1 MRLQTDTRGMTLL
14 LAMMTALGPLSTDIY
29 LASMPH
35 IGAALGAGNASVQL
49 TMSIYIVAFAF
60 AQVLHGPL
68 SDKYGRRPVLLAGFA
83 VYLTATA
90 ACVASTTIGMLVA
103 ARVAQA
109 LGVAAASILA
119 RAIVRDLYAGARA
132 GRQLAVQSTIAG
144 LTPICAPVLGGVLE
158 SLFDWRANFVAMGLI
173 GAAVA
178 LCMALLLPETNKN
191 PQAGPISIR
200 SILESFGI
208 VLKNKAYRSYLGI
221 QAFSYNGLFAF
232 LSGSPYV
239 LQELYGF
246 GPSQFGLIFAACSS
260 SFVFGAWLGGRLVA
274 RRGLD
279 GMIRL
284 GVACL
289 LAGGLGQ
296 AVAVFVFPKAT
307 LALVGPEM
315 IYFLG
320 IGFLLPNT
328 QAAAMTPFPER
339 AGAASSLIGFTQ
351 MISAAIVSWIMAASL
366 GSSAWP
372 LVTVMTLSGLGAF
385 AVFHSTTRHRGS
397 GRL

>member
-1 MRLQTDTRGMTLL
+1 M
-14 LAMMTALGPLSTDIY
+14 
-29 LASMPH
+29 
-35 IGAALGAGNASVQL
+35 
-49 TMSIYIVAFAF
+49 
-60 AQVLHGPL
+60 
-68 SDKYGRRPVLLAGFA
+68 
-83 VYLTATA
+83 
-90 ACVASTTIGMLVA
+90 
-103 ARVAQA
+103 
-109 LGVAAASILA
+109 
-119 RAIVRDLYAGARA
+119 
-132 GRQLAVQSTIAG
+132 
-144 LTPICAPVLGGVLE
+144 LGGVLE
-158 SLFDWRANFVAMGLI
+158 ALFDWRANFVAMGVI
-173 GAAVA
+173 GAASA
-178 LCMALLLPETNKN
+178 LCVALLLPETNKN
-191 PQAGPISIR
+191 RQAGPISLR
-200 SILESFGI
+200 SILESFGV
-208 VLKNKAYRSYLGI
+208 VLKNNAYRSYLGI

-232 LSGSPYV
+232 LCGSSYV

-246 GPSQFGLIFAACSS
+246 GPTQFGLIFAACSS

-296 AVAVFVFPKAT
+296 AVAVFAFPKAT